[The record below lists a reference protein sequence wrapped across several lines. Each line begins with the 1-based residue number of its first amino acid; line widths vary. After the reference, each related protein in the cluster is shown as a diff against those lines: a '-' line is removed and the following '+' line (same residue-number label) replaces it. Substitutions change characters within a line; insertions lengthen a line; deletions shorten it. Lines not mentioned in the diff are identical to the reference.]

1 MTALYGIIFAVSLVM
16 IAVYSYVD
24 RKREIC
30 LLLLFISVAVC
41 DLGYF
46 LMSMAQ
52 NLEFALF
59 ANRIS
64 YVGSV
69 FLPFFLLMMIMNLS
83 GCKYPKFLP
92 WVLIAVNTTM
102 LAVAISGGFLPI
114 YYKEVTFEI
123 INSVPTLIKEY
134 GPLHPFYKVYL
145 FGYFASM
152 VGVIIGASVKKT
164 VKSNKHSVF
173 LAIVVI
179 GNIAIWLIENMI
191 HTSFEFLSVS
201 YIVTEGLILF
211 LYGILQDYGL
221 LDTVQFVNTTVDIEA
236 AEEKHEA
243 NHEEVIRFFTQTQI
257 ECIFEKW
264 QLIETL
270 SEREKEVLK
279 YILAN
284 EKRQIIAQELFV
296 TESTIKKH
304 TANIFR
310 KLEIT
315 NRTELFKKAQNYYK

>member
-1 MTALYGIIFAVSLVM
+1 MTILYGLTFAVALIM
-16 IAVYSYVD
+16 IGVYCFID
-24 RKREIC
+24 RKREIW

-41 DLGYF
+41 DLGYL
-46 LMSMAQ
+46 LMSLSR

-64 YVGSV
+64 YLGNV

-83 GCKYPKFLP
+83 GCRYPKPLP
-92 WVLIAVNTTM
+92 WVLFAVNTVM
-102 LAVAISGGFLPI
+102 LCITISGGFLPI

-145 FGYFASM
+145 FGYFGSM
-152 VGVIIGASVKKT
+152 VAVIIASAIRKT

-201 YIVTEGLILF
+201 YIITEGLILF

-221 LDTVQFVNTTVDIEA
+221 LDTMQIKNATDNVEIIEEKY
-236 AEEKHEA
+236 EEKH
-243 NHEEVIRFFTQTQI
+243 NEVIRFFTQTQI
-257 ECIFEKW
+257 ECIFCKW
-264 QLIETL
+264 ELLATL

-279 YILAN
+279 FILAN

-315 NRTELFKKAQNYYK
+315 NRAQLFAKAKEFSE

>member
-1 MTALYGIIFAVSLVM
+1 MTALYGIIFAASLVM
-16 IAVYSYVD
+16 IAVYCYVD
-24 RKREIC
+24 RKREIW

-46 LMSMAQ
+46 LMSMAK

-92 WVLIAVNTTM
+92 WVLIAVNITM

-114 YYKEVTFEI
+114 YYKDVTFEI

-211 LYGILQDYGL
+211 LYGVLQDYGL
-221 LDTVQFVNTTVDIEA
+221 LDTVQFENTTVVENV
-236 AEEKHEA
+236 EEKHE
-243 NHEEVIRFFTQTQI
+243 ESIRFFTQTQI
-257 ECIFEKW
+257 ECIFKNW
-264 QLIETL
+264 QLLETL

-310 KLEIT
+310 KLEST
-315 NRTELFKKAQNYYK
+315 SRAELFTKAKEFSE

>member
-1 MTALYGIIFAVSLVM
+1 MTILYGFAFAVALIM
-16 IAVYSYVD
+16 IGIYCLVD
-24 RKREIC
+24 RKREIW
-30 LLLLFISVAVC
+30 LLLLFVSVAVC

-46 LMSMAQ
+46 LLSMAQ

-64 YVGSV
+64 YFGNV

-83 GCKYPKFLP
+83 GMKYPKFLP
-92 WVLIAVNTTM
+92 WILIIINSAM
-102 LAVAISGGFLPI
+102 LVITISGGFLPI
-114 YYKEVTFEI
+114 YYKDVSFEI

-134 GPLHPFYKVYL
+134 GPLHPIYKVYL
-145 FGYFASM
+145 FGYFGSM
-152 VGVIIGASVKKT
+152 VAIIIISTMRKT

-173 LAIVVI
+173 LATVLI
-179 GNIAIWLIENMI
+179 GNIVIWLIENMI
-191 HTSFEFLSVS
+191 KTPFEFLSVS

-221 LDTVQFVNTTVDIEA
+221 LDTVYIENTKIDIETV
-236 AEEKHEA
+236 EEK
-243 NHEEVIRFFTQTQI
+243 HEEVIRFFTQPQI
-257 ECIFEKW
+257 ESIFEKW

-270 SEREKEVLK
+270 SEREKEVLRF
-279 YILAN
+279 ILAN
-284 EKRQIIAQELFV
+284 EKRQVIAQELFV

-315 NRTELFKKAQNYYK
+315 NRSELFAKAKHFTE

>member
-1 MTALYGIIFAVSLVM
+1 MTILYGTIFAVSLIM

-24 RKREIC
+24 RKREIW

-46 LMSMAQ
+46 LLSMAQ

-64 YVGSV
+64 YLGNV
-69 FLPFFLLMMIMNLS
+69 FLPFFLLMMIINLS
-83 GCKYPKFLP
+83 GVSYPKFLP
-92 WVLIAVNTTM
+92 WVLIAVNTVM
-102 LAVAISGGFLPI
+102 LAITVSGGFLPI

-123 INSVPTLIKEY
+123 IDSVPTLIKEY
-134 GPLHPFYKVYL
+134 GPLHAFYKIFL

-152 VGVIIGASVKKT
+152 VAVIICASVRKT
-164 VKSNKHSVF
+164 VKSIKHSVF
-173 LAIVVI
+173 FAIVLI

-191 HTSFEFLSVS
+191 HTTFEFLSVS

-221 LDTVQFVNTTVDIEA
+221 LDTAQIENTTADIEA
-236 AEEKHEA
+236 AEEKLEA
-243 NHEEVIRFFTQTQI
+243 SHEEVIRYFSQTQI

-270 SEREKEVLK
+270 SEREKEVLRF
-279 YILAN
+279 ILAN
-284 EKRQIIAQELFV
+284 EKRQIIAHELFV

-310 KLEIT
+310 KLEST
-315 NRTELFKKAQNYYK
+315 SRAELFTKAKEFSE

>member
-16 IAVYSYVD
+16 IAVYCYVD
-24 RKREIC
+24 RKREIW

-83 GCKYPKFLP
+83 GFKYPKFLP

-102 LAVAISGGFLPI
+102 LAVTISGGFLPI

-145 FGYFASM
+145 LGYFASM
-152 VGVIIGASVKKT
+152 VGVIIGASIKKT

-211 LYGILQDYGL
+211 LYGVLQDYGL
-221 LDTVQFVNTTVDIEA
+221 LDTVQLENTTVVVETV
-236 AEEKHEA
+236 EEKHE
-243 NHEEVIRFFTQTQI
+243 ESIRFFTQTQI
-257 ECIFEKW
+257 ECILKNW
-264 QLIETL
+264 KLLETL

>member
-16 IAVYSYVD
+16 IAVYCYVD
-24 RKREIC
+24 RKREIW
-30 LLLLFISVAVC
+30 LFLLFISVAVC

-46 LMSMAQ
+46 LMSMAK

-114 YYKEVTFEI
+114 YYKDVTFEI

-211 LYGILQDYGL
+211 LYGVLQDYGL
-221 LDTVQFVNTTVDIEA
+221 LDTVQFENTTVVENV
-236 AEEKHEA
+236 EEKHE
-243 NHEEVIRFFTQTQI
+243 ESIRFFTQTQI
-257 ECIFEKW
+257 ECIFKNW
-264 QLIETL
+264 QLLETL

-315 NRTELFKKAQNYYK
+315 NRTELFKKAQNYCK

>member
-16 IAVYSYVD
+16 IAVYCYVD
-24 RKREIC
+24 RKREIW

-114 YYKEVTFEI
+114 YYKDVTFEI

-145 FGYFASM
+145 FGYFTSM

-211 LYGILQDYGL
+211 LYGVLQDYGL
-221 LDTVQFVNTTVDIEA
+221 LDTVQFENTTVVENV
-236 AEEKHEA
+236 EEKHE
-243 NHEEVIRFFTQTQI
+243 ESIRFFTQTQI
-257 ECIFEKW
+257 ECIFKNW
-264 QLIETL
+264 QLLETL

-315 NRTELFKKAQNYYK
+315 NRTELFKKAQNYCK

>member
-1 MTALYGIIFAVSLVM
+1 MTVLHGIIFAVSLIM

-24 RKREIC
+24 RKREIW

-46 LMSMAQ
+46 FMSMAQ

-64 YVGSV
+64 YLGNV
-69 FLPFFLLMMIMNLS
+69 FLPFFMLMMIMNLS

-92 WVLIAVNTTM
+92 WVLIVVNSLM
-102 LAVAISGGFLPI
+102 LCITISGGFLPI

-123 INSVPTLIKEY
+123 IDSVPTLIKEY
-134 GPLHPFYKVYL
+134 GPLHAFYKVYL

-152 VGVIIGASVKKT
+152 VGVIISASVKKT
-164 VKSNKHSVF
+164 VKNNKHSVF

-221 LDTVQFVNTTVDIEA
+221 LDTVQIENTTVDVEVI
-236 AEEKHEA
+236 EEKH
-243 NHEEVIRFFTQTQI
+243 NDVIRFFTQPQI
-257 ECIFEKW
+257 EHIFEKW
-264 QLIETL
+264 QLLETL

-279 YILAN
+279 FILAN
-284 EKRQIIAQELFV
+284 EKRQIIAQELYV

-315 NRTELFKKAQNYYK
+315 NRAELFSKAKDFIE

>member
-1 MTALYGIIFAVSLVM
+1 MTILYGIAFAVALIM
-16 IAVYSYVD
+16 IGIYCLVD
-24 RKREIC
+24 RKREIW
-30 LLLLFISVAVC
+30 LLLLFVSVAVC

-46 LMSMAQ
+46 LLSIAQ

-64 YVGSV
+64 YFGNV

-83 GCKYPKFLP
+83 GMKYPRYLP
-92 WVLIAVNTTM
+92 WILIIINSAM
-102 LAVAISGGFLPI
+102 LVVTISGGFLPI
-114 YYKEVTFEI
+114 YYKDVSFEI

-134 GPLHPFYKVYL
+134 GPLHPVYKVYL
-145 FGYFASM
+145 FGYFGSM
-152 VGVIIGASVKKT
+152 VAIIIISTMRKT

-173 LAIVVI
+173 LATVLI
-179 GNIAIWLIENMI
+179 GNIVIWLIENMI
-191 HTSFEFLSVS
+191 KTPFEFLSVS

-221 LDTVQFVNTTVDIEA
+221 LDTVQIENTKTDIETV
-236 AEEKHEA
+236 EEK
-243 NHEEVIRFFTQTQI
+243 HEEVIRFFTQTQI
-257 ECIFEKW
+257 ESIFEKW

-270 SEREKEVLK
+270 SEREKEVLRF
-279 YILAN
+279 ILAN

-304 TANIFR
+304 TASIYR

-315 NRTELFKKAQNYYK
+315 NRAELFAKARHFSE

>member
-1 MTALYGIIFAVSLVM
+1 MTVLHGVIFAVSLIM
-16 IAVYSYVD
+16 IAIYCYVD
-24 RKREIC
+24 RKREIW
-30 LLLLFISVAVC
+30 LLLLFVSVAVC

-64 YVGSV
+64 YLGSV

-83 GCKYPKFLP
+83 GFKYPKFLP
-92 WVLIAVNTTM
+92 WVLIAFNFLM
-102 LAVAISGGFLPI
+102 LCITISGGFLPV

-123 INSVPTLIKEY
+123 IDSVPTLIKEY
-134 GPLHPFYKVYL
+134 GPLHAFYKVYL

-152 VGVIIGASVKKT
+152 VGVIIGASVRKT

-191 HTSFEFLSVS
+191 HTTFEFLSVS
-201 YIVTEGLILF
+201 YIITEGLILF

-221 LDTVQFVNTTVDIEA
+221 LDTAHIENTRIDIEA
-236 AEEKHEA
+236 VEEKHED
-243 NHEEVIRFFTQTQI
+243 VIRFFTSTQI
-257 ECIFEKW
+257 ACIFSNW
-264 QLIETL
+264 QMLNTL
-270 SEREKEVLK
+270 SEREKEVLRF
-279 YILAN
+279 ILAN
-284 EKRQIIAQELFV
+284 EKRQVIAQKLFV

-304 TANIFR
+304 TASIYR

-315 NRTELFKKAQNYYK
+315 NRAELFAKARHFSE

>member
-1 MTALYGIIFAVSLVM
+1 MTILYGIAFAVALIM
-16 IAVYSYVD
+16 IGIYCLVD
-24 RKREIC
+24 RKREIW
-30 LLLLFISVAVC
+30 LLLLFVSVAVC

-46 LMSMAQ
+46 LLSMAQ

-64 YVGSV
+64 YFGNV

-83 GCKYPKFLP
+83 GMKYPRYLP
-92 WVLIAVNTTM
+92 WILIIINSAM
-102 LAVAISGGFLPI
+102 LVVTISGGFLPI
-114 YYKEVTFEI
+114 YYKDVSFEI

-134 GPLHPFYKVYL
+134 GPLHPVYKVYL
-145 FGYFASM
+145 FGYFGSM
-152 VGVIIGASVKKT
+152 VAIIIISTMRKT

-173 LAIVVI
+173 LATVLI
-179 GNIAIWLIENMI
+179 GNIVIWLIENMI
-191 HTSFEFLSVS
+191 KTPFEFLSVS

-221 LDTVQFVNTTVDIEA
+221 LDTVQIENTKTDIETV
-236 AEEKHEA
+236 EEK
-243 NHEEVIRFFTQTQI
+243 HEEVIRFFTQTQI
-257 ECIFEKW
+257 ESIFEKW

-270 SEREKEVLK
+270 SEREKEVLRF
-279 YILAN
+279 ILAN

-304 TANIFR
+304 TASIYR

-315 NRTELFKKAQNYYK
+315 NRAELFAKARHFSE